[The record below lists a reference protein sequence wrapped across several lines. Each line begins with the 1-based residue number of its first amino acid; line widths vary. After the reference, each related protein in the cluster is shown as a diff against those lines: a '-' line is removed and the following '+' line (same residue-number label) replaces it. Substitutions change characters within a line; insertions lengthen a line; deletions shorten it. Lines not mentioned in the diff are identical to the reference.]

1 MNLISFLND
10 RNNIYEVSLNVV
22 GDNPRRVRIS
32 FEVDKPISDI
42 LLSGF
47 YLLNEYNH
55 SIMGDYSNQ
64 NFLYKDNGNELI
76 LTDTEGD
83 VWVEEEVYVP
93 TEEELKQI
101 FEENKEV
108 KILSSET
115 LLEDYLKRHPLVSNC
130 HNDVEATYN
139 VTKEKQTLMAN
150 NYITYTIE
158 KGIGLNPVLTWN
170 ATGCEC
176 EPWAEDEYVTLIL
189 QIKEYVKPLVAL
201 QQFYD
206 AKIRACKTQEELDAI
221 EIVYDTYGASV

>member
-1 MNLISFLND
+1 MNLIKFIND
-10 RNNIYEVSLNVV
+10 ENNIYEVSFNIINN
-22 GDNPRRVRIS
+22 NPRRMRIS
-32 FEVDKPISDI
+32 FKTDKPNSNV

-47 YLLNEYNH
+47 YLLNEHNQ
-55 SIMGDYSNQ
+55 SIMGDYSNLKY
-64 NFLYKDNGNELI
+64 LYKEEENAVI

-83 VWVEEEVYVP
+83 VWVEEKPYVP

-101 FEENKEV
+101 FEENKEM
-108 KILSSET
+108 KIKASET

-130 HNDVEATYN
+130 HNGVDATYN

-150 NYITYTIE
+150 NYMTYTIE
-158 KGIGLNPVLTWN
+158 KGLGLTPVLTWN

-176 EPWAEDEYVTLIL
+176 ETWTEDEYVALIL

-201 QQFYD
+201 QQSYD